1 MVNLKKYL
9 KANMKK
15 GKTNQTFFKPYNP
28 IVLSENTNIKIFCD
42 NDKQGCKWLFA
53 MYITKHFCINEK
65 K

>member
-1 MVNLKKYL
+1 
-9 KANMKK
+9 MKK
-15 GKTNQTFFKPYNP
+15 GETNQTLFFKLYNP

-53 MYITKHFCINEK
+53 MYIIKHSCINEK